1 MKRKVADFFDNQLIV
16 SVVFQVRCKTF
27 ALFSFLNLAF
37 LCDLWWLT
45 KSFYFRTV
53 GWTTETFWSDT
64 VDLIHRLIVKIIRLF
79 DKKNE
84 WILICSTIIMSY
96 LVYVE
101 QYELLVGCFYK
112 LNMQQWTC
120 SFKDLNIWYWMSV
133 KWICHWWLNTH
144 SCT

>member
-79 DKKNE
+79 DKKKWMNLNLQHYYHVISRLCGKIRVTC
-84 WILICSTIIMSY
+84 WM
-96 LVYVE
+96 
-101 QYELLVGCFYK
+101 FYK